1 MSETGGDAAP
11 APAAPARSSGGNV
24 FARKLGPLPMWAWMG
39 VALAV
44 ALAYYLWK
52 KDKSTTAAGS
62 ATAGTTSTS
71 TGTGTTD
78 SSLIP
83 QFVNQTYVNSA
94 PPSAPGV
101 PGPPGATGA
110 TGTAGA
116 AAPAQ
121 AQASIYPAP
130 QSTTASKLSNTSVK
144 VNWAYITSATPK
156 PASYTVA
163 AYTPAGKL
171 AQQITVNAPDT
182 ASGIAQASL
191 SGLTAG
197 QKYTIHVW
205 ANGGKSAPPHSTAD
219 VTL

>member
-1 MSETGGDAAP
+1 VSETGGDAAP

-62 ATAGTTSTS
+62 AT
-71 TGTGTTD
+71 
-78 SSLIP
+78 

-182 ASGIAQASL
+182 ASGIAQATL